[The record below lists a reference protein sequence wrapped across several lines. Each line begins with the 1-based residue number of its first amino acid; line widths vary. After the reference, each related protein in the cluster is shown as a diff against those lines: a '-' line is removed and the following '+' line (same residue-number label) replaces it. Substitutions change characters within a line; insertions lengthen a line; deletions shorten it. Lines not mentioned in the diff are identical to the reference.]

1 MTVGTMDWHTSSTI
15 LVGLRDFQNRGAW
28 LRLSDA
34 FRAPIVRFA
43 RKLGLAEADAEE
55 VAQETL
61 AEFAAAYRQ
70 GRYDRERGRL
80 SRWLFGIAWRQAQNR
95 RRAQARQAA
104 RIPVIPGDP
113 AACAELPDE
122 ATASHSWDEEWEQA
136 LLQHCLARITQEVEP
151 ATYQAFRLAIESD
164 EPAQAIA
171 DKLGI
176 PVKTVYNA
184 KHRVLKRIRELRA
197 EFEDADAPSDG

>member
-1 MTVGTMDWHTSSTI
+1 MEWHTSSTI
-15 LVGLRDFQNRGAW
+15 LVALRDFQNRGAW
-28 LRLSDA
+28 LRLSDT

-43 RKLGLAEADAEE
+43 RRLGLAEPDAEE

-61 AEFAAAYRQ
+61 TEFAAAYRQ
-70 GRYDRERGRL
+70 GRYDRDRGRL

-104 RIPVIPGDP
+104 RIPLVAGDS

-122 ATASHSWDEEWEQA
+122 AAASQSWDNEWEQA
-136 LLQHCLARITQEVEP
+136 LLQHCLARVAQEVEP

-184 KHRVLKRIRELRA
+184 KHRVLKRVRELRE
-197 EFEDADAPSDG
+197 EFDDAGSSPDG

>member
-1 MTVGTMDWHTSSTI
+1 MDWHTSSTI

-28 LRLSDA
+28 LRLSDT

-43 RKLGLAEADAEE
+43 RRLGLAEPDAEE

-70 GRYDRERGRL
+70 GRYDRDRGRL

-104 RIPVIPGDP
+104 RIPISPGDT

-122 ATASHSWDEEWEQA
+122 TAASHSWDVEWEQT
-136 LLQHCLARITQEVEP
+136 LLQHCLTRVAQEVEP

-164 EPAQAIA
+164 EPAQSIA

-176 PVKTVYNA
+176 PVKAVYNA
-184 KHRVLKRIRELRA
+184 KHRVLRRVRELRE
-197 EFEDADAPSDG
+197 EFDDTESSSDG